1 MVISTILKSSVWL
14 WIALGEFLIIIIVI
28 IKLKWLK
35 SKTENS
41 NLSKKKIKE
50 FQKTDIDMENLMYSI
65 NFSQSLFKELS
76 KKCHPDKFTND
87 SQRQIADKLFQEISS
102 NRRNYQKLMELKQRA
117 MDELNIKL

>member
-1 MVISTILKSSVWL
+1 MVISIILKSSVWF
-14 WIALGEFLIIIIVI
+14 WIAFGEFLIIIILI
-28 IKLKWLK
+28 TKIKWLK

-41 NLSKKKIKE
+41 NISKKKIKK

-65 NFSQSLFKELS
+65 NSSQSLFKELS

-87 SQRQIADKLFQEISS
+87 SQRQIAEKLYQEITS